1 MTKQEFEEKL
11 SSLLKEFEKNNEEV
25 ELYFAYF
32 DDDLDKVHSWEDSGF
47 EFITKPELL
56 ENERNHGNE
65 LSSLRDKF
73 ILIPDE
79 MINYF
84 ELDKNKLGGIKVIE

>member
-11 SSLLKEFEKNNEEV
+11 SSLLKEFEKDNEEI
-25 ELYFAYF
+25 ELYFSYF
-32 DDDLDKVHSWEDSGF
+32 SDDLDKVYSWEDDGF

-56 ENERNHGNE
+56 ENERNHENE
-65 LSSLRDKF
+65 LSSIKDKF
-73 ILIPDE
+73 IFISDE

-84 ELDKNKLGGIKVIE
+84 ELDKNKLGAIKVIE